1 MCVAELCV
9 TMLSCQHRWYHLVRP
24 CSPSSNLSTC
34 GKKLGISGWEV
45 KCEYC
50 PYCQGHVSEFEYRLI
65 GDGPAPPVGSLSGL
79 ARAHSTSLNA
89 ARRDIRLDEVTRTDS
104 ATSVGSKSSL
114 VTAASEKNRAMNSRL
129 DAYFFPANGDSPVSP
144 YPAVR
149 EDEEEA
155 SAASPSDTSSA
166 DHSSVRHASMAEPYK
181 VNMFSRVRRRTK
193 RFSGMFTK

>member
-9 TMLSCQHRWYHLVRP
+9 TVLPCQHRWYHLVRP

-45 KCEYC
+45 KCDYC
-50 PYCQGHVSEFEYRLI
+50 PYCQGHVSEFEYKLI

-89 ARRDIRLDEVTRTDS
+89 ARRDIRLDNITRSDS

-129 DAYFFPANGDSPVSP
+129 DAYFFPSADSP
-144 YPAVR
+144 YPTAR
-149 EDEEEA
+149 EDDDE
-155 SAASPSDTSSA
+155 SNVASPSDTSSNDHA
-166 DHSSVRHASMAEPYK
+166 SLRHSSIPTEPYK

-193 RFSGMFTK
+193 RISGMFR

>member
-9 TMLSCQHRWYHLVRP
+9 TVLPCQHRWYHLVRP

-45 KCEYC
+45 KCDFC

-65 GDGPAPPVGSLSGL
+65 GDGAAPAVGSLSGL

-89 ARRDIRLDEVTRTDS
+89 ARRDIRLDDMTRSDS

-114 VTAASEKNRAMNSRL
+114 VIAASEKNRAMNSRL
-129 DAYFFPANGDSPVSP
+129 DQYFFTNDSPVSP
-144 YPAVR
+144 YPPTPR
-149 EDEEEA
+149 EDDED
-155 SAASPSDTSSA
+155 STVPSPSDTSSN
-166 DHSSVRHASMAEPYK
+166 DRSSVRHASMSTEPYK
-181 VNMFSRVRRRTK
+181 VNMMSRMRRRTK
-193 RFSGMFTK
+193 ALSGIFSK

>member
-9 TMLSCQHRWYHLVRP
+9 TVLPCQHRWYHLVRP
-24 CSPSSNLSTC
+24 CTPSSNLSTC

-45 KCEYC
+45 KCDYC

-144 YPAVR
+144 YPSVR
-149 EDEEEA
+149 EDEEET
-155 SAASPSDTSSA
+155 SVASPSDSSSA
-166 DHSSVRHASMAEPYK
+166 DHSSVRHASTVEPYK

-193 RFSGMFTK
+193 RFSGIFK